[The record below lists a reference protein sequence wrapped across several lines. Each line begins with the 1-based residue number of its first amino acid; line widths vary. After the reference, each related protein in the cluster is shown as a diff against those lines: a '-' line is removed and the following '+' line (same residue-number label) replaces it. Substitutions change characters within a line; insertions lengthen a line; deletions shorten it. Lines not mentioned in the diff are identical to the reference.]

1 MGKGKARKRDTKYL
15 RHKFIMDRLKKG
27 DGVFELEEKVCKKF
41 DVVSSTYQADI
52 KHIGM
57 KARKVY
63 QQDWCLDLEVHNMVQ
78 RLKQRAQ
85 REDNVGNQADGILSR
100 FFSSYVATEARMERD
115 RVERE
120 KLQAQKELW
129 KLKLE
134 AERRKQENDVAWQQ
148 EFLDVLKCIR
158 ETGQVSFKDVLKLTS
173 LYFDRQV
180 SLGDAGSR
188 NVLETLR
195 LLSQI
200 AREDSMG
207 KGASDQL
214 FRLPDGMALL
224 DFTPDTGDDLVE

>member
-1 MGKGKARKRDTKYL
+1 
-15 RHKFIMDRLKKG
+15 MDRLKKG
-27 DGVFELEEKVCKKF
+27 DGVFELEEKVCNKF
-41 DVVSSTYQADI
+41 GVGSATYQADI
-52 KHIGM
+52 KYIGM

-63 QQDWCLDLEVHNMVQ
+63 QQDWCLDLEVHSMVQ
-78 RLKQRAQ
+78 RLKQRAL
-85 REDNVGNQADGILSR
+85 RDDSTGNQADSILSK
-100 FFSSYVATEARMERD
+100 FFTSYVTTEARMERD
-115 RVERE
+115 KVERE
-120 KLQAQKELW
+120 KLKAQKELW

-134 AERRKQENDVAWQQ
+134 TEKRRQENDVAWQQ

-214 FRLPDGMALL
+214 FRLPDGMSLL
-224 DFTPDTGDDLVE
+224 DFKPDSGDDLVE

>member
-1 MGKGKARKRDTKYL
+1 MDQL
-15 RHKFIMDRLKKG
+15 RKG
-27 DGVFELEEKVCKKF
+27 DGVFELEKKVCDKF
-41 DVVSSTYQADI
+41 GIVSTTYHADI
-52 KHIGM
+52 KQIGM

-85 REDNVGNQADGILSR
+85 RDDATGNQADSILSK
-100 FFSSYVATEARMERD
+100 FFTSYVATEARMERD

-120 KLQAQKELW
+120 KLRTQTQLW

-134 AERRKQENDVAWQQ
+134 AEQRKLENDVTWQN
-148 EFLDVLKCIR
+148 EFLGVLSSIR
-158 ETGQVSFKDVLKLTS
+158 ELGQVSFKDVLKLTA

-180 SLGDAGSR
+180 SSGDVGSR

-200 AREDSMG
+200 AREDSMS
-207 KGASDQL
+207 KRAADQL

-224 DFTPDTGDDLVE
+224 DFTPDTGDELVE